1 MRLQSQNG
9 VRRQRGFTLIELMI
23 VIMIIG
29 ILAAIAA
36 PMYSQSI
43 VRAKEATLRQDLYH
57 LRQAIDAYT
66 MDKQKAPQSL
76 DDLVSAN
83 YFREIPKDPFTD
95 KRDTWQVV
103 QEDVYSSIDQNEPG
117 ITDVHS
123 GAPGTALDGTA
134 YSSW

>member
-1 MRLQSQNG
+1 MVKAIQFGRSK
-9 VRRQRGFTLIELMI
+9 QRGFTLVELMI

-29 ILAAIAA
+29 ILVAIAA
-36 PMYSQSI
+36 PIYAQSI
-43 VRAKEATLRQDLYH
+43 VRAREATLRQDLYH

-76 DDLVSAN
+76 QDLVTAG
-83 YFREIPKDPFTD
+83 YFREIPRDPFTR
-95 KRDTWQVV
+95 KNDTWQVV

-123 GAPGTALDGTA
+123 GASEASTDGTA
-134 YSSW
+134 YSTW

>member
-1 MRLQSQNG
+1 
-9 VRRQRGFTLIELMI
+9 MI

-36 PMYSQSI
+36 PIYAQSI

-66 MDKQKAPQSL
+66 MDKQRAPQSL
-76 DDLVSAN
+76 DDLVTAG
-83 YFREIPKDPFTD
+83 YFREIPKDPFTV
-95 KRDTWQVV
+95 KNDTWVV
-103 QEDVYSSIDQNEPG
+103 AQEDVMLSIDQNEPG
-117 ITDVHS
+117 ISDVHS
-123 GAPGTALDGTA
+123 GSSEMSADGTA

>member
-1 MRLQSQNG
+1 MVKAIQFGRSK
-9 VRRQRGFTLIELMI
+9 QRGFTLVELMI

-29 ILAAIAA
+29 ILVAIAA
-36 PMYSQSI
+36 PIYAQSI
-43 VRAKEATLRQDLYH
+43 VRAREATLRQDLYH

-76 DDLVSAN
+76 QDLVTAG
-83 YFREIPKDPFTD
+83 YFREIPRDPFTR
-95 KRDTWQVV
+95 KNDTWQVV

-123 GAPGTALDGTA
+123 GATEASADGTA
-134 YSSW
+134 YSTW

>member
-1 MRLQSQNG
+1 MVKAIQFGRSK
-9 VRRQRGFTLIELMI
+9 QRGFTLVELMI

-29 ILAAIAA
+29 ILVAIAA
-36 PMYSQSI
+36 PIYAQSI
-43 VRAKEATLRQDLYH
+43 VRAREATLRQDLYH

-76 DDLVSAN
+76 QDLVTAG
-83 YFREIPKDPFTD
+83 YFREIPKDPFTG
-95 KRDTWQVV
+95 KNDTWQVV
-103 QEDVYSSIDQNEPG
+103 QEDVYNSIDQNEPG

-123 GAPGTALDGTA
+123 GASDASADGTV

>member
-1 MRLQSQNG
+1 MVKMIQFGRNK
-9 VRRQRGFTLIELMI
+9 QRGFTLVELMI

-29 ILAAIAA
+29 ILVAIAA
-36 PMYSQSI
+36 PIYAQSI
-43 VRAKEATLRQDLYH
+43 LRAREATLRQDLYH

-76 DDLVSAN
+76 DDLVTAG
-83 YFREIPKDPFTD
+83 YFREIPKDPITE
-95 KRDTWQVV
+95 KKDTWQVV

-123 GAPGTALDGTA
+123 GASGNGLDG
-134 YSSW
+134 